1 MKQTT
6 KKSQMTRRHLEE
18 HFQTHPKL
26 QIEDVFKYLFQSAF
40 GCEHLVSSEEM
51 ALAYINR
58 EYETVSKTAK
68 PYIEPLDGEYS
79 RVYLSCLNDGL
90 KPETL
95 ARLFCFSAKL
105 EENGKDALEQK
116 IEVAKELV
124 SIGVLPI
131 ENDEFTQKLATWHSL
146 GYPAVHHSNAFREA
160 YKPAYRVIANRYVDF
175 LPLFTQIDKCLAKG
189 KAIIAIE
196 GGSAS
201 GKSTLADILK
211 EVYACNVIHMD
222 DFFLRPEQR
231 TQERLLEVG
240 GNIDYER
247 FSLEVLAP
255 LAKNETVCY
264 KPFDCAK
271 QALGEAITLH
281 PDKLTIIE
289 GVYSMHP
296 SFERYYDLSIF
307 LNIDPV
313 YQKERILARNSPSFA
328 KRFFEEWIPFE
339 NLYFAK
345 MKIKER
351 ADIVFSIP
359 FAREEKQ

>member
-1 MKQTT
+1 
-6 KKSQMTRRHLEE
+6 MTRRHLEE

-40 GCEHLVSSEEM
+40 GCEHLVSNEES
-51 ALAYINR
+51 ALGYINR

-95 ARLFCFSAKL
+95 ARLFCLSAKV

-189 KAIIAIE
+189 KAILAIE

-201 GKSTLADILK
+201 GKSTLAAMLE
-211 EVYACNVIHMD
+211 EVYGCNVFHMD

-247 FSLEVLAP
+247 FGDEVIKL
-255 LAKNETVCY
+255 LTNHETVCY
-264 KPFDCAK
+264 RPFDCAT
-271 QALGEAITLH
+271 QALKEPVTV
-281 PDKLTIIE
+281 PPNQLTVVE

-296 SFERYYDLSIF
+296 SFGEYYDLSVF
-307 LNIDPV
+307 LDIDPV
-313 YQKERILARNSPSFA
+313 YQKERIMTRNSPAFA
-328 KRFFEEWIPFE
+328 QRFFEEWIPLE
-339 NLYFAK
+339 NLYFSK
-345 MKIKER
+345 TNITER
-351 ADIVFSIP
+351 ADTVLPILKSV
-359 FAREEKQ
+359 

>member
-1 MKQTT
+1 
-6 KKSQMTRRHLEE
+6 MTARCLGE
-18 HFQTHPKL
+18 HFQAYPQL
-26 QIEDVFKYLFQSAF
+26 QIEDAFKYLFQSAF
-40 GCEHLVSSEEM
+40 GCEHLVSNQEAVLE
-51 ALAYINR
+51 YIKH
-58 EYETVSKTAK
+58 EYETVSKTA
-68 PYIEPLDGEYS
+68 PTLVEPLDGAYS
-79 RVYLSCLNDGL
+79 RVHLSCLNEGL
-90 KPETL
+90 APQTM
-95 ARLFCFSAKL
+95 ARLFCLSAQKEEDGNLLL
-105 EENGKDALEQK
+105 EEK
-116 IEVAKELV
+116 IEVVKELV
-124 SIGVLPI
+124 EGGSLPLDVNVF
-131 ENDEFTQKLATWHSL
+131 EEKLATWRAL
-146 GYPAVHHSNAFREA
+146 GFPAIHHSEIFRAA

-271 QALGEAITLH
+271 QAFGEAITLH

-296 SFERYYDLSIF
+296 SFGEYYDLSIF

-313 YQKERILARNSPSFA
+313 YQKERILARNSPAFA
-328 KRFFEEWIPFE
+328 QRFFEEWIPLE
-339 NLYFAK
+339 NLYFSK
-345 MKIKER
+345 TNIMER
-351 ADIVFSIP
+351 ADTVLPIP
-359 FAREEKQ
+359 TNQRGAQ